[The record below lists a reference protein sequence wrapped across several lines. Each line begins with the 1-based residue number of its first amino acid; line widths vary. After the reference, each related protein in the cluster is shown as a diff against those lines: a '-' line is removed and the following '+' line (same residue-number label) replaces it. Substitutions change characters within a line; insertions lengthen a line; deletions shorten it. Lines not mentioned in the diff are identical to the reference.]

1 MMTLHRSA
9 GLEVGTGA
17 ETEAG
22 IVRLSFASEAAVLRE
37 DPELGRYYEV
47 LSHAPGDAVLGFLNR
62 SGVLLE
68 GHDERKP
75 ITPEKQIAAALLF
88 HRCAR
93 HATPENVA
101 AVEAELAVDRRREEN
116 AAKRDLLAQATV
128 IAQLQGLRLAS

>member
-1 MMTLHRSA
+1 MDLIAIRDFAKTPMFNSIAVKGEKHPRHIHKGARITL
-9 GLEVGTGA
+9 GD
-17 ETEAG
+17 
-22 IVRLSFASEAAVLRE
+22 FA
-37 DPELGRYYEV
+37 PEEINKL
-47 LSHAPGDAVLGFLNR
+47 
-62 SGVLLE
+62 
-68 GHDERKP
+68 P

-128 IAQLQGLRLAS
+128 IAQLQRLRLAS